1 MNDPTNEKVVRIE
14 NRFGLH
20 ARPAAEFVK
29 LSSKFRSVVTVEKDG
44 LEVNGKSIM
53 GVMMLAAECGSS
65 LRIRAVGADSEE
77 AVDALVLL
85 VRSQFGESETD
96 YEADSGEEA

>member
-1 MNDPTNEKVVRIE
+1 MPGTNHLERTLVIP

-29 LSSKFRSVVTVEKDG
+29 LANRFRSDLWVKKDD

-53 GVMMLAAECGSS
+53 GVMMLAAECGSEIT
-65 LRIRAVGADSEE
+65 IRVEGEDAQQALTELSE
-77 AVDALVLL
+77 LVH
-85 VRSQFGESETD
+85 RGFGEE
-96 YEADSGEEA
+96 

>member
-1 MNDPTNEKVVRIE
+1 MTNPPTESVERSVRIG

-29 LSSKFRSVVTVEKDG
+29 TASRFEADVFVRKAE

-53 GVMMLAAECGSS
+53 GMMMLAAEFGSEIT
-65 LRIRAVGADSEE
+65 IRADGADSET
-77 AVDALVLL
+77 AVNELVQL
-85 VRSQFGESETD
+85 VESRFGEE
-96 YEADSGEEA
+96 